1 MKKTIQQC
9 IGLLSAL
16 LLFMNVPT
24 SSLAADK
31 PSIAIIKVPYLIKT
45 TQNAKKH
52 KIRIIGS
59 GQDKVL
65 CSVNGVSGKP
75 YQIFV
80 FTVDSKLI
88 THTTMRSG
96 ELAALNNL
104 SKGNYMFEVLL
115 EDEKIESGQFTIK

>member
-9 IGLLSAL
+9 IGLLSAML
-16 LLFMNVPT
+16 IFMNVPT

-31 PSIAIIKVPYLIKT
+31 PSITIIEVSNSVKT
-45 TQNAKKH
+45 KQNAKKH

-59 GQDKVL
+59 GRDKVL
-65 CSVNGVSGKP
+65 CSVNGVTRKP

-80 FTVDSKLI
+80 FTIDSKLI

-96 ELAALNNL
+96 EMAALNNL
-104 SKGNYMFEVLL
+104 SKGNYMFEVLM